1 MKRRMIKKK
10 KKKKRQNPLSKI
22 KLNLPNTNKTYK
34 QIISELWNKIN
45 KGRINYETKTKKQF
59 AQELAEYLEEPIF
72 PLQVGIMAELKEK
85 KNQYCYIIITKT
97 AWGYDYYIP
106 SSKEEEEK
114 MKQSTG
120 YYD

>member
-1 MKRRMIKKK
+1 MIKKRK
-10 KKKKRQNPLSKI
+10 IKKRQNPLSKI